1 MRNRSASVLRKV
13 WYCLP
18 TFLILGLV
26 NVPDHS
32 SVNIGKHSANQQSV
46 QSSFPQTLKLDLK
59 EEEEKSKS
67 SFCQSN
73 EHSQFATR
81 HTGKQLI
88 EEVSFSFNEVHELFN
103 LTQRNRELHAKF
115 VLFRLDSGNVTVE
128 GTETADD
135 FTKNCAA
142 HLLQTIKILQTVV
155 ALPNVHFVFSSLA
168 ALDQAANL
176 QSNSTV
182 PIFSA
187 CSSDSP
193 GFKKLFFPR
202 VTSVL
207 SPRRLYEELS
217 EFTRKEQKLFFRG
230 ALSGPEREVLF
241 KKYQG
246 VDFPAVDVA
255 LTSVPEGA
263 PCDNTRKAW
272 CAGIPAKW
280 VSRSDLLVNAT
291 ERVPLEE
298 SLARYR
304 YILSVDGVGC
314 ADRVPTLLSSA
325 NLVFIVASDFHEFW
339 YADLVP
345 FKHYIPVKK
354 DLSDLLDVI
363 QWVND
368 QTEETLLDI
377 VARANKYVKTFLST
391 EAMKCYYVHV
401 LQKYARLL
409 RHSA

>member
-1 MRNRSASVLRKV
+1 MRYRRARVLRNV

-18 TFLILGLV
+18 AFLILGLV
-26 NVPDHS
+26 NVPDHP
-32 SVNIGKHSANQQSV
+32 SVNIGKHDANQQSV
-46 QSSFPQTLKLDLK
+46 HSSFPQTLKLDLK
-59 EEEEKSKS
+59 EDEEKSNS
-67 SFCQSN
+67 SFCQS

-81 HTGKQLI
+81 HADKQLI
-88 EEVSFSFNEVHELFN
+88 EEGSFSLDEVHEMFN
-103 LTQRNRELHAKF
+103 LTQREKNLHMKF
-115 VLFRLDSGNVTVE
+115 ILFRLDSGNVIVE

-142 HLLQTIKILQTVV
+142 HLLQTLKILQTVV

-182 PIFSA
+182 PIFTA

-241 KKYQG
+241 KKYQD

-272 CAGIPAKW
+272 CTGIPAKW
-280 VSRSDLLVNAT
+280 VSRSGLLVNAT
-291 ERVPLEE
+291 ALVPLEE

-314 ADRVPTLLSSA
+314 ADRVPILLSSA

-345 FKHYIPVKK
+345 FRHYIPVKK

-363 QWVND
+363 KWAND
-368 QTEETLLDI
+368 QKEETLLDI
-377 VARANKYVKTFLST
+377 VASANKYVRTFLST